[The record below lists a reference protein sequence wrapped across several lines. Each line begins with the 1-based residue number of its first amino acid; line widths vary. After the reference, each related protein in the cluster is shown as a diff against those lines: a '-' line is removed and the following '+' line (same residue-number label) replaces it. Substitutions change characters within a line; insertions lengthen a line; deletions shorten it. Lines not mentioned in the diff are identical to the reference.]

1 MTAYKVKQKVFNSGD
16 LLYWE
21 TRTGYVPVEYADCII
36 GRSKK
41 SVYIKTNGKTYSVL
55 WRSVLTPEQYIKL
68 KKK

>member
-1 MTAYKVKQKVFNSGD
+1 MTAYKVKRKVFNTGD
-16 LLYWE
+16 SLYWK
-21 TRTGYVPVEYADCII
+21 TRTGYVAVEYADCII

-41 SVYIKTNGKTYSVL
+41 YVYIKTGGKTFRVL